1 MKFEFSQPA
10 LKYMLED
17 KDVVAAFEEAA
28 TTIHKIITEPN
39 YELFK
44 RLRGDSNDN

>member
-1 MKFEFSQPA
+1 
-10 LKYMLED
+10 MLED
-17 KDVVAAFEEAA
+17 KDVGAAFEEAV
-28 TTIHKIITEPN
+28 TTIHKIIAEPN